1 MCKGRKGGGDSAQGL
16 SLFLERGEIEERRD
30 GRVAGRTVPERKK
43 RLIIYIYDTVQVHR
57 ENCSSNSSPLVQVQ
71 VSKSPQAS
79 RQK

>member
-43 RLIIYIYDTVQVHR
+43 RLII
-57 ENCSSNSSPLVQVQ
+57 
-71 VSKSPQAS
+71 
-79 RQK
+79 

>member
-43 RLIIYIYDTVQVHR
+43 RLIIYMILYRSTGRTVRRTVL
-57 ENCSSNSSPLVQVQ
+57 PWYKY
-71 VSKSPQAS
+71 KSVNHLKPQDNI
-79 RQK
+79 